1 MSRND
6 PVLQPL
12 RVNNLLL
19 RNRIYSTGHAPS
31 GYLDGGAPGP
41 RYALYHEEKAKG
53 GIALTII
60 GGSSNVAPD
69 SANVFDQIDAGDDAV
84 LPFYRSISER
94 VHEHGA
100 AVMLQVTHLGRRSKW
115 DIDRWLPAVGP
126 SAVRERAH
134 RSFPKEIERF
144 DIDRIVKAYGA
155 AARRARE
162 GGLDGI
168 EIAAMAGHL
177 IDQFWSPRTNHR
189 DDEFGGSLENRLR
202 FGRLVLEE
210 VRRQVGTDFV
220 VGLRIPGDEGVRGG
234 LDAADCLDIATAM
247 ADTGALD
254 FLSVIHGAGNTDREL
269 SDVIP
274 VFGRPLG
281 ADVSVAGAIRKAVDL
296 PVFHA
301 GRIADLPTARYAID
315 AGHADMVGMTR
326 AHIADP
332 HIVAKLIAGEED
344 RIRPCVGA
352 TYCASRVETFCLH
365 NPATGREAVIP
376 QLVTPGADTKRVVV
390 IGGGPAGLEAARV
403 CAERGHDVT
412 LLEAA
417 SQLGGQV
424 LLAAR
429 TPRHAEKAGIVHW
442 LAQEVRRLKVTVALN
457 HFAEPEDVLALRPDV
472 VVVATGGLPNTSVV
486 ESGEELITTTWDVLG
501 GTPRPGRR
509 VLVYDDHG
517 GEQALTAA
525 ERLAAAGARVELVT
539 PDRMV
544 GTEVT
549 GTIYPDYL
557 RALYASG
564 AVLTP
569 DHELRS
575 VRRENGALVTTLA
588 NVYSDAVV
596 ERTVDEVVV
605 EHGTLPVDDLYGRLR
620 AGSRNLGETDLVALT
635 EGRPQ
640 TTVTHADGDYQLFRI
655 GDAVAHR
662 NIHAA
667 ILDARRLCMAL

>member
-1 MSRND
+1 MSPHD

-12 RVNNLLL
+12 KVGGIVL

-31 GYLDGGAPGP
+31 GYLDGGAPGL
-41 RYALYHEEKAKG
+41 RYELYHEEKAKG

-84 LPFYRSISER
+84 LPFYRSISGR
-94 VHEHGA
+94 VHRHGA
-100 AVMLQVTHLGRRSKW
+100 AVMIQLTHLGRRSQW
-115 DIDRWLPAVGP
+115 DVDRWLPAVAP

-134 RSFPKEIERF
+134 RSFPKVIERH
-144 DIDRIVKAYGA
+144 DIDRIVTAYGA
-155 AARRARE
+155 AARRARD

-189 DDEFGGSLENRLR
+189 SDEFGGPLEHRMR
-202 FGRLVLEE
+202 FGRMVVEE
-210 VRRQVGTDFV
+210 IRRQVGSDFV
-220 VGLRIPGDEGVRGG
+220 VGMRIPGDEGVRGG
-234 LDAADCLDIATAM
+234 LGAAECAEIATAV
-247 ADTGALD
+247 ARTGMVD
-254 FLSVIHGAGNTDREL
+254 FLSVVYGSGNTDREL
-269 SDVIP
+269 SEMIP

-281 ADVSVAGAIRKAVDL
+281 ASLSVAAAIRGEAGI
-296 PVFHA
+296 PIFHA
-301 GRIADLPTARYAID
+301 GRIADLPTARHAIGG
-315 AGHADMVGMTR
+315 GHADMVGMTR

-365 NPATGREAVIP
+365 NPATGREAQIP
-376 QLVTPGADTKRVVV
+376 QLVTPAGTGRRVTVV
-390 IGGGPAGLEAARV
+390 GGGPAGLEAARV
-403 CAERGHDVT
+403 CAERGHEVT

-417 SQLGGQV
+417 DRLGGQV
-424 LLAAR
+424 LLATR
-429 TPRHAEKAGIVHW
+429 GPRQAEKAGIVHW
-442 LAQEVRRLKVTVALN
+442 LAQEVRRLGVRVRLNRYADAADAL
-457 HFAEPEDVLALRPDV
+457 ASAPDV
-472 VVVATGGLPNTSVV
+472 VVVATGGIPGPVAL
-486 ESGEELITTTWDVLG
+486 EAGAELVLSTWDVLSRA
-501 GTPRPGRR
+501 PEPGRR
-509 VLVYDDHG
+509 VLIFDDHG

-525 ERLAAAGARVELVT
+525 ERLAAAGARVEIVT

-544 GTEVT
+544 GADVT

-557 RALYASG
+557 RALYAHG
-564 AVLTP
+564 ATPTP
-569 DHELRS
+569 DHVLRS
-575 VRRENGALVTTLA
+575 VRRECGALVATLA
-588 NVYSDAVV
+588 NAYSDTPV
-596 ERTVDEVVV
+596 ERTVDDVVV
-605 EHGTLPVDDLYGRLR
+605 EHGTVPVDELYDELK
-620 AGSRNLGETDLVALT
+620 AGSRNLGQTDLTALL

-640 TTVTHADGDYQLFRI
+640 NLDVNRDSRYELFRI

-667 ILDARRLCMAL
+667 VLDARRLCMSL